1 MKRDQLAMRLE
12 DRWRELHDAFQ
23 GLSHDALLE
32 PGVVGTWSI
41 RDVLAHVATWEEEA
55 LKALPVI
62 LDSGPLPRYS
72 TFYGGIDTF
81 NAQAQEW
88 KATLTLEQV
97 FQALEDTHDRLLSY
111 LEGVPDAAFA
121 QEGRF
126 LRRLRQDTYGH
137 YREHTQQIQAWRQTR
152 LP

>member
-32 PGVVGTWSI
+32 PGVVGPWSI

-72 TFYGGIDTF
+72 TLYGGIDAF

-137 YREHTQQIQAWRQTR
+137 YREHAQQIQAWRQTR
-152 LP
+152 RA